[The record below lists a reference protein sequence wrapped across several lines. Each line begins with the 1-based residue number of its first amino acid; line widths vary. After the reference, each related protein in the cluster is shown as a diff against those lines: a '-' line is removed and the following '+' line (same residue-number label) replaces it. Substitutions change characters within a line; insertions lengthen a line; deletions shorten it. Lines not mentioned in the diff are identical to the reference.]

1 MPSVTSFATSK
12 VRSEPSVI
20 SPYRPTPAEMRALR
34 DELRQAQRTE
44 NWVKNEIQLPAKTQ
58 RQIMAQ
64 LTAPTA
70 PAATVR
76 SPATRTQPQA
86 PTTTAQQPKKP
97 SALKRAAVGLA
108 VLGGIVG
115 TIGGFISIVAIGP
128 VGIAISGG
136 SALLAFAAIR
146 SLKKYDA

>member
-20 SPYRPTPAEMRALR
+20 SPYRPSPAEMRALR

-44 NWVKNEIQLPAKTQ
+44 DWVKNEIQLPAKTQ

-64 LTAPTA
+64 MAA
-70 PAATVR
+70 PAAPAR
-76 SPATRTQPQA
+76 SPAARTQPQA
-86 PTTTAQQPKKP
+86 PNTATQQPKKP
-97 SALKRAAVGLA
+97 SALKRAVVGLA

-115 TIGGFISIVAIGP
+115 TIGGLVSIVALGP
-128 VGIAISGG
+128 VGLAIAGASFLIAVG
-136 SALLAFAAIR
+136 ATM
-146 SLKKYDA
+146 SLRKYG